1 MMSRL
6 VERSWL
12 FATLLALTIA
22 GAALYQTGRLAPVQR
37 ALSDVSSPIGEPSSA
52 LAARASDAID
62 AVRRFQSLASEN
74 EDLRAEVERLSLEN
88 VRLTEL
94 ANETGR
100 LRDELGYKQTNPSLQ
115 LRGAEIVSRG
125 GGGLVPGRVTSRD
138 PSPYLSVLTINLGQR
153 DGVKQGQ
160 AVVTPLGLVG
170 RIVDVGERTA
180 RVLLLTDR
188 ASSVNG
194 QVMRTRVTGVVQGTG
209 DGRLVMRYIEQGG
222 DIKIGD
228 IVLTAGLGGVFPR
241 GQPIGQVTSVRQQDI
256 ELFQE
261 AEIRPT
267 VDFSRLENVLVVT
280 QFEPTP
286 PENP

>member
-1 MMSRL
+1 MSRIL
-6 VERSWL
+6 EHSWL

-22 GAALYQTGRLAPVQR
+22 GAVLYQTGRLGPVQR
-37 ALSDVSSPIGEPSSA
+37 ALSDLSSPIGEPSNA
-52 LAARASDAID
+52 LAARAVSAID
-62 AVRRFQSLASEN
+62 AVRRFQSLESEN
-74 EDLRAEVERLSLEN
+74 TDLRAEVERLALEN

-94 ANETGR
+94 ANENGR

-153 DGVKQGQ
+153 DGVKPGQ
-160 AVVTPLGLVG
+160 AVVTPLGLLG

-209 DGRLVMRYIEQGG
+209 DGRLLMRYIEQGG
-222 DIKIGD
+222 DIKVGD

>member
-6 VERSWL
+6 LERSWL
-12 FATLLALTIA
+12 FVTLIALTIV
-22 GAALYQTGRLAPVQR
+22 GAVLYQTGRLAPVQR
-37 ALSDVSSPIGEPSSA
+37 ALSDISSPIGEPSNA
-52 LAARASDAID
+52 LAARAASLVDG
-62 AVRRFQSLASEN
+62 VRRFQSLATEN

-94 ANETGR
+94 ANENGR

-115 LRGAEIVSRG
+115 LRGAEVVSHG
-125 GGGLVPGRVTSRD
+125 SAGLVPGRVTSRD
-138 PSPYLSVLTINLGQR
+138 PSPYLSVMTINLGQR

-188 ASSVNG
+188 SSSVNG
-194 QVMRTRVTGVVQGTG
+194 QVMRTRVTGVIQGTG
-209 DGRLVMRYIEQGG
+209 DGRLLMRYIEQGG
-222 DIKIGD
+222 DIKVGD
-228 IVLTAGLGGVFPR
+228 IVLTTGLGGVFPR

-267 VDFSRLENVLVVT
+267 VDFNRLENVLVVT

-286 PENP
+286 PEAP